1 MVRRLQLAGLG
12 MFIALAI
19 GTTLVAVYRTAKPL
33 QAFTKTIARIGG
45 GDGGIHQ
52 RCPNGDRGR
61 WWSWQDFQPKWP
73 KRSTRLLE
81 KEENIVFIEQ
91 ILNALPSP
99 ILVHGGGRIVG
110 INAAFSRLFGVE
122 TRVGDELGRLL
133 AEIRLEPKVVERV
146 VRNECFANQE
156 GGCERR
162 DGQTVRIV
170 ISQNA
175 FTSHGNSEEG
185 SSHLVTMTDVTWRD
199 TVEAEKDALAR
210 ELREAQKL
218 EAIGQ
223 LAGGIAHEI
232 NTPSQYVGDNLEFL
246 ASAFDDLLVVA
257 RACAA
262 AADALRRHEAFAEE
276 VERLDAAFEA
286 ATWTMW
292 SRNCDGDRARARGH
306 PADFPDRLAMKNSRT
321 RARKRRASSTS
332 IVRLKT
338 P

>member
-1 MVRRLQLAGLG
+1 LVRRLQLAGLVW
-12 MFIALAI
+12 FIALAI

-45 GDGGIHQ
+45 GDGGIPSALPERGPREMVELAKTFNQ
-52 RCPNGDRGR
+52 NGRNGR
-61 WWSWQDFQPKWP
+61 AA
-73 KRSTRLLE
+73 LLE

-292 SRNCDGDRARARGH
+292 SRNCDGDEHAREGIRQI
-306 PADFPDRLAMKNSRT
+306 SR
-321 RARKRRASSTS
+321 
-332 IVRLKT
+332 IVRL
-338 P
+338 